1 MICEAIRG
9 RRLMMYEYGGLIRVV
24 DPHLFGENEAGN
36 KLLSGWLRPG
46 YSRSDPQG
54 GWRTWRVERIGSAQ
68 LLDQQFAGPRPGYNP
83 ADRRVAEV
91 FCALSAAALVTD
103 ADPGPAADP
112 GAASGDGSAPDDV
125 APDDVA
131 PDDVAPDACEPAGTP
146 LRHPDED

>member
-1 MICEAIRG
+1 MLDTMICEAIRG

-24 DPHLFGENEAGN
+24 EPHLLGENEAGH

-83 ADRRVAEV
+83 ADRRVARL

-103 ADPGPAADP
+103 AEPAPADEP
-112 GAASGDGSAPDDV
+112 RAGRGQGG
-125 APDDVA
+125 A

-146 LRHPDED
+146 ARNLLED